1 MIGIDDDPM
10 SLQRETDV
18 VHVKAAAG
26 EELPV
31 FDARQGLA
39 EFCTAHRCG
48 MVSRLGEFD
57 ELGAVGKGSM
67 TYRCRLRSV
76 DHLLTWREA

>member
-48 MVSRLGEFD
+48 MV
-57 ELGAVGKGSM
+57 VGSESSM
-67 TYRCRLRSV
+67 SSALSAR
-76 DHLLTWREA
+76 AQ